1 MTADTP
7 FDSLLDSLRER
18 AKELSCLYQVE
29 EILERK
35 GCSDGELME
44 AIVRVLP
51 SGWARPDLC
60 RVQIRLEGE
69 VWQSSGFVDRPPIL
83 FADVLVQ
90 DKVVGR
96 VSVAYGGEFESA
108 APPFLGEERRL
119 LDTVALRIGQTL
131 LHRSLGPVFREL
143 SLLRSEASGGSRS
156 WQSVVDML
164 RITDPDLYLLVSRRM
179 LNHLCSVGVAEA
191 KALLEQISE
200 GLKGGSNG
208 EHDGINRPMRRL
220 SAKPTR
226 PNADRIVEIAGRHLS
241 DDMILSHIQR
251 WLTEHKVNYLVTV
264 LEDNSANLADLVD
277 AITRFK
283 ESGVSEN
290 ELSQS
295 LLRAIRV
302 SLIRRFFSRRLEF
315 IRLAKQLVTL
325 DDFYDL
331 TRRLI
336 YPTSSHGHLGGKS
349 AGLFMAMQVVADM
362 AQEHSVLA
370 GIKVPKTWYVASDA
384 VVDFLH
390 YNHLEELLEHKYR
403 PIEHVRNE
411 YPNIVALFKNSSFS
425 PSMIRSL
432 SLALDD
438 LGDKPL
444 VVRSS
449 SLLEDSAGAAFS
461 GKYKSLFL
469 ANQGTKQERLAALQD
484 AIAEVYASMF
494 GPDPIQ
500 YRAERELLDFP
511 EEMGIMIQEVVG
523 SRVGDYLLPAFGG
536 VAFGNNEFRWS
547 PRIRRKDGLCRL
559 VPGLGTR
566 AVDRLSNDYPILVA
580 PGQPGLRVNA
590 AVDEVVRYAP
600 RYADVINL
608 RTNSI
613 ETVEVAHLLKVAGR
627 SYPRFRQVFSIIR
640 EGVILPPNAMTDPD
654 AEQMVV
660 SFDGLLRD
668 TSFVAQ
674 IRTLLHVLEGHYG
687 MAVDIEFAADG
698 QDFYLLQCRAQS
710 SLQDRTSVTLP
721 REVSPEQIV
730 FTANRYVSDGYV
742 AEITQVVYVVPEQY
756 DRINDMSRLKAVGQA
771 VGRLNGILPKRKF
784 VLIGPGRWG
793 SRGDIKLGVS
803 VTYSD
808 INETAALI
816 EVAFKKGNYLPDLS
830 FGTHFFQDLVEASIL
845 YLPLYPDDPDVRFNE
860 EWLLTSRNALVDFL
874 PEAESLADVV
884 RVIDVAQATGG
895 RTLRIFMDGD
905 AGKAMALLVSRD

>member
-7 FDSLLDSLRER
+7 FDSLLDALRER

-29 EILERK
+29 EILDRK
-35 GCSDGELME
+35 GSKDGELME

-51 SGWARPDLC
+51 SGWTRPELC
-60 RVQIRLEGE
+60 RIRIRLEGDTWASPDFAE
-69 VWQSSGFVDRPPIL
+69 RPGMLSAEI
-83 FADVLVQ
+83 LVQ
-90 DKVVGR
+90 EKMVGSIAVVY
-96 VSVAYGGEFESA
+96 VGGS
-108 APPFLGEERRL
+108 PPGFLEEERKL

-131 LHRSLGPVFREL
+131 LHRSLVPVFREL
-143 SLLRSEASGGSRS
+143 SLQRGGGSAGSRS

-179 LNHLCSVGVAEA
+179 LNHLCSIGIREA
-191 KALLEQISE
+191 RDLLEQISE
-200 GLKGGSNG
+200 GLKGGAGG
-208 EHDGINRPMRRL
+208 EHEGINRPMRKL

-283 ESGVSEN
+283 ESGVN
-290 ELSQS
+290 ESDLSQS

-325 DDFYDL
+325 EDFHEL

-349 AGLFMAMQVVADM
+349 AGLFMAMQIVGAM
-362 AQEHSVLA
+362 AQKHKVLA

-403 PIEHVRNE
+403 PIDDVRNE

-425 PSMIRSL
+425 PAMTRGL

-438 LGDKPL
+438 LGDRPL

-469 ANQGTKQERLAALQD
+469 ANQGTKSERLGALQD
-484 AIAEVYASMF
+484 AISEVYASMF

-500 YRAERELLDFP
+500 YRSERELLDFP

-523 SRVGDYLLPAFGG
+523 SRVGNYLLPAFGG

-590 AVDEVVRYAP
+590 AIDEVVRYAP

-608 RTNSI
+608 STNSI
-613 ETVEVAHLLKVAGR
+613 ETVEVDQLLRAAGR
-627 SYPRFRQVFSIIR
+627 DYPRFKQVFSIVR
-640 EGVILPPNAMTDPD
+640 EGVLLPPTTMTDPES
-654 AEQMVV
+654 EQLVV
-660 SFDGLLRD
+660 TFDGLLRD
-668 TSFVAQ
+668 TPFVTQ
-674 IRTLLHVLEGHYG
+674 VRTLLDVLEAHYG

-698 QDFYLLQCRAQS
+698 KDFYLLQCRAQS
-710 SLQDRTSVTLP
+710 SATDSASVAIP
-721 REVSPEQIV
+721 RDVASDQIL
-730 FTANRYVSDGYV
+730 FTANRYVSDGYLSGV
-742 AEITQVVYVVPEQY
+742 SYVVYVVPEAY
-756 DRINDMSRLKAVGQA
+756 DRLADVSQLKAVGQA
-771 VGRLNGILPKRKF
+771 IGRLNGLLPKRQF
-784 VLIGPGRWG
+784 ILIGPGRWG

-808 INETAALI
+808 INGTAALI
-816 EVAFKKGNYLPDLS
+816 EVAFKKGSYLPDLS
-830 FGTHFFQDLVEASIL
+830 FGTHFFQDLVEASIV
-845 YLPLYPDDPDVRFNE
+845 YLPLYPDDPEVRFNAAF
-860 EWLLTSRNALVDFL
+860 LLNARNILTELL
-874 PEAESLADVV
+874 PEAAELSDVI
-884 RVIDVAQATGG
+884 RVIDVSESSGG
-895 RTLRIFMDGD
+895 RVLRVWMDGEE
-905 AGKAMALLVSRD
+905 GKALGMLAPPEA